1 MGNQRV
7 RDPLRIAVQQRKDA
21 HSRHDDE
28 RAFGGFE
35 ERDRAYRP
43 AQPGVMGFGQGLCSA
58 SSRSKRRSG
67 TSQMSATIA

>member
-1 MGNQRV
+1 
-7 RDPLRIAVQQRKDA
+7 VQQRKDA

-28 RAFGGFE
+28 RTFAGFE
-35 ERDRAYRP
+35 QCDRAHRP
-43 AQPGVMGFGQGLCSA
+43 AQPGGMGVGQGLCSA